1 MSITAKICGIK
12 TPEALNAA
20 LQGGATYVGL
30 VFFAKSPRNVTIA
43 AGAALADQAR
53 GKAKIVALV
62 VDADDAA
69 LANIVETVRPDFLQL
84 HGRESPARVQ
94 AVKKLFGV
102 PVIKAISV
110 SNAAD
115 AAGADAY
122 RDIADLILFDA
133 KAPKGSELPGGNG
146 LAFDWRALEDQ
157 RASLF
162 MLSGGLTPENV
173 SGAIRATG
181 AQTVDVSSGVESA
194 PGVKDA
200 EMIRRFLHA
209 VKLAKQT

>member
-30 VFFAKSPRNVTIA
+30 VFFPKSPRNVTIA

-62 VDADDAA
+62 VDADDTA

-146 LAFDWRALEDQ
+146 LTFDWRALGDQ

-181 AQTVDVSSGVESA
+181 AQMVDVSSGVESA

-209 VKLAKQT
+209 VKLAKQA